1 MLISIAEYAK
11 LVKKHARVVR
21 HHCETGKFRTAQ
33 KIGRNWVIDSEEP
46 YIEASRK
53 REGKADKEASES

>member
-11 LVKKHARVVR
+11 LVKKHPRVVR

-33 KIGRNWVIDSEEP
+33 KIGRNWVIDSNEP
-46 YIEASRK
+46 YIESSRK
-53 REGKADKEASES
+53 SRSAGDREGREP